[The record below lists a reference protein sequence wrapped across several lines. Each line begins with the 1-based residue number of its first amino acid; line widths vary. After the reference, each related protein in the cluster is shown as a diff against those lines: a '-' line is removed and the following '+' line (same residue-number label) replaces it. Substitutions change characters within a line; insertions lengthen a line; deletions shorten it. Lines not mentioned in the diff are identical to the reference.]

1 MFCFEYWLEKLT
13 HYIVYI
19 YLAAGHNTLAP
30 AIINELKKVIIIIV
44 LDIFVYVFC
53 INETNIFFFSFFK
66 NKQLQRNADDILMI
80 VGGVVPEADYPFLKK
95 SGVAQVYGPGT
106 RIPDAARELVEM
118 LMKKIKK

>member
-1 MFCFEYWLEKLT
+1 
-13 HYIVYI
+13 
-19 YLAAGHNTLAP
+19 
-30 AIINELKKVIIIIV
+30 
-44 LDIFVYVFC
+44 
-53 INETNIFFFSFFK
+53 
-66 NKQLQRNADDILMI
+66 MI